1 MLTKFSLSISL
12 LMLIVMKRKKVIQ
25 NIFVV
30 NAVCNYSKKM
40 INRRQKIRNKN
51 DWILLIELIYND
63 DCTML
68 IFIFYKEIFLLFLFT
83 VKKKI
88 MFDWN
93 RQKSVHFILKW
104 TFYCLTQMHILSGNA
119 NRWTYKLQLW
129 HSYRSMI
136 NTTWNVTRWCNLSKP
151 KGCYHHYISM
161 YLRTDEANVL

>member
-1 MLTKFSLSISL
+1 
-12 LMLIVMKRKKVIQ
+12 MLIVMKRKKVIQ

-88 MFDWN
+88 MFD
-93 RQKSVHFILKW
+93 
-104 TFYCLTQMHILSGNA
+104 
-119 NRWTYKLQLW
+119 
-129 HSYRSMI
+129 
-136 NTTWNVTRWCNLSKP
+136 
-151 KGCYHHYISM
+151 
-161 YLRTDEANVL
+161 